1 METADKVNGKI
12 YKQVFSNNMSKKAA
26 PKITEN
32 KKGEE
37 WTKITFT
44 PDLQR
49 FGMTTIDDD
58 TYALL
63 MKRVY
68 DMAGTV
74 KDIKV
79 FLDKERLKIKD
90 FQAVSVVNLYIG

>member
-1 METADKVNGKI
+1 
-12 YKQVFSNNMSKKAA
+12 MSKKGT

-44 PDLQR
+44 PELPR
-49 FGMTTIDDD
+49 FHMTHIDDD
-58 TYALL
+58 TNALL

-79 FLDKERLKIKD
+79 FLNGERLKIKG
-90 FQAVSVVNLYIG
+90 FKQVRGVMLLC